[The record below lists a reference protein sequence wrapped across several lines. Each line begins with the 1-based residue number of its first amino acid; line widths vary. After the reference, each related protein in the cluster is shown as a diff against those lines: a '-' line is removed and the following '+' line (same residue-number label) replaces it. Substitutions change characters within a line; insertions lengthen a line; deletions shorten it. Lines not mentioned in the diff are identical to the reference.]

1 MLLFS
6 NYVRIGITT
15 ALVTHNLFQWPVPI
29 HGTEKAW
36 ILYLC
41 PRLEFRDFF
50 SEYERLAFV
59 YLGCQ
64 SKVSAWSNTGN
75 STAKATVKQTNDVV
89 FIPQTQM

>member
-6 NYVRIGITT
+6 NYVRTEIIT
-15 ALVTHNLFQWPVPI
+15 ALVTHNLFQRPVSI
-29 HGTEKAW
+29 HRTEKAQ

-50 SEYERLAFV
+50 SGYERLAFV

-64 SKVSAWSNTGN
+64 SEVSAWNNTGN
-75 STAKATVKQTNDVV
+75 CSKSNSKATSDVV
-89 FIPQTQM
+89 FLPQTQM